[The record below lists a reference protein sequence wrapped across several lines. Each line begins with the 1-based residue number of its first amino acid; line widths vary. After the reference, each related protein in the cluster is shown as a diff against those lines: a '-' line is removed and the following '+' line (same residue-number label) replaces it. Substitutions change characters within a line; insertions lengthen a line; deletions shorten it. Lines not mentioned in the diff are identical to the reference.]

1 MNPDLAIKLMHG
13 VVRAAVD
20 ERELAVSAV
29 LGDVYHALTA
39 DGLLHFRASASPD
52 SLVIDI
58 IGDDAEP
65 TRSTTLALRRM
76 TTAVLTEDVTA
87 FIQDA
92 MIDALAD
99 DLGIELNDD
108 RNGFSLG
115 DWEEIA

>member
-13 VVRAAVD
+13 IVQVAVD
-20 ERELAVSAV
+20 GRELAVSAV
-29 LGDVYHALTA
+29 LGDVYHALTMG
-39 DGLLHFRASASPD
+39 GLLHFRASVSGE
-52 SLVIDI
+52 SLVLDI

-65 TRSTTLALRRM
+65 TRSKALVLRRM